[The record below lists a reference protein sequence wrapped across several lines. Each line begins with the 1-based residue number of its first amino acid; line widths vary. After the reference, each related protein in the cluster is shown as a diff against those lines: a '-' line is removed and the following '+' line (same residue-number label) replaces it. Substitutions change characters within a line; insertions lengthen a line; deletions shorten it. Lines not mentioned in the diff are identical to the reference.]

1 MKGKTFKK
9 ILIANRG
16 DVALRVQ
23 RAANDLG
30 IPTVAVHS
38 SADNNAM
45 HVKLADESVCIGPPK
60 SSESYLNM
68 QALISAA
75 LLTGADAIHP
85 GVGFLS
91 ENADF
96 AEIVNAHNI
105 TFIGPSPL
113 HIRTMGDKVAAK
125 KAAKEA
131 GLPLVPGS
139 EGEISSI
146 QQAQKEANRIGY
158 PVIIKAAS
166 GGGGRGMKV
175 VHNERELRESLP
187 IIKQEALSF
196 FGNDAVYVEK
206 FIDSPRHI
214 EVQVICDSHGNYL
227 HLHERDCSIQRRN
240 QKVIEEALAP
250 EIDEKEKNKLFDIC
264 VKAMKKMNYVGLG
277 TLEFLY
283 EKGNFYFMEMNT
295 RLQVE
300 HPITEMLT
308 RIDLVREQ
316 ICVAAG
322 EKIIFSQE
330 NVKPLG
336 HSIECR
342 INAESSKDF
351 KPSAGSIKMYHPPA
365 GNGIRL
371 DTFIYSGYKVPHYY
385 DNLLAK
391 LIVTGR
397 TRNHAIKRAL
407 RALNEMIIDGIET
420 NIELHKKILS
430 SKDFKNGA
438 VSIKWLEDNMASL

>member
-1 MKGKTFKK
+1 MFDKV
-9 ILIANRG
+9 LIANRG
-16 DVALRVQ
+16 EIAVRIN
-23 RAANDLG
+23 RACQELG
-30 IPTVAVHS
+30 ISTVAIHS
-38 SADNNAM
+38 EADSESM
-45 HVKLADESVCIGPPK
+45 HVRIADESVCIGPNPVNK
-60 SSESYLNM
+60 SYLN
-68 QALISAA
+68 AHSIISACEI
-75 LLTGADAIHP
+75 TGAQAVHP
-85 GVGFLS
+85 GYGFLS
-91 ENADF
+91 ENPSF
-96 AEIVNAHNI
+96 AKMLEDHKL
-105 TFIGPSPL
+105 TFIGPKHS
-113 HIRTMGDKVAAK
+113 HIQAMGDKIQAK
-125 KAAKEA
+125 KIMKEF
-131 GLPLVPGS
+131 GVPTVPGS
-139 EGEISSI
+139 DKAIESE
-146 QQAQKEANRIGY
+146 KEAINISKEIGF
-158 PVIIKAAS
+158 PVLIKASA

-175 VHNERELRESLP
+175 VQSEIELRETIP

-196 FGNDAVYVEK
+196 FGNDAIYIEK

-214 EVQVICDSHGNYL
+214 EVQVICDQHGNFL

-250 EIDEKEKNKLFDIC
+250 GIDNEKKEKLFSIC
-264 VKAMKKMNYVGLG
+264 VNAMQKMEYLGLG

-283 EKGNFYFMEMNT
+283 KDGEFYFMEMNT

-316 ICVAAG
+316 ICVAHG
-322 EKIIFSQE
+322 EKIFTTQE

-342 INAESSKDF
+342 INAEGSEDF
-351 KPSAGSIKMYHPPA
+351 KPSAGTIGLFHPPA

-391 LIVTGR
+391 LIATGR

-407 RALNEMIIDGIET
+407 RSLNEIVIDGIDT
-420 NIELHKKILS
+420 NINLHKKILL
-430 SKDFKNGA
+430 SKEFKIGS
-438 VSIKWLEDNMASL
+438 VSINWLENNITSL

>member
-1 MKGKTFKK
+1 MFDKV
-9 ILIANRG
+9 LIANRG
-16 DVALRVQ
+16 EIAVRIN
-23 RAANDLG
+23 RACQELG
-30 IPTVAVHS
+30 ISTVAIHS
-38 SADNNAM
+38 EADADSM
-45 HVKLADESVCIGPPK
+45 HVRIADESVCIGPNPVNK
-60 SSESYLNM
+60 SYLNTHS
-68 QALISAA
+68 IIAA
-75 LLTGADAIHP
+75 CEITGAQAVHP
-85 GVGFLS
+85 GYGFLS
-91 ENADF
+91 ENPSF
-96 AEIVNAHNI
+96 AKMLDDHKL
-105 TFIGPSPL
+105 TFIGPKYS
-113 HIRTMGDKVAAK
+113 HIEAMGDKIQAK
-125 KAAKEA
+125 KLMKEF
-131 GLPLVPGS
+131 GVPTVPGS
-139 EGEISSI
+139 DKAIDDEKDAINISKEI
-146 QQAQKEANRIGY
+146 GF
-158 PVIIKAAS
+158 PVLIKASA

-175 VHNERELRESLP
+175 VNDEKELSESLP

-196 FGNDAVYVEK
+196 FGNDAVYIEK

-214 EVQVICDSHGNYL
+214 EVQVICDMHGNFL
-227 HLHERDCSIQRRN
+227 HLHERDCSVQRRN

-250 EIDEKEKNKLFDIC
+250 EIDEKKKEELFSIC
-264 VKAMKKMNYVGLG
+264 VKAMQSMGYLGLG

-283 EKGNFYFMEMNT
+283 ENDEFYFMEMNT

-316 ICVAAG
+316 ICVASG
-322 EKIIFSQE
+322 EKIFTTQE

-342 INAESSKDF
+342 INAENSKDF
-351 KPSAGSIKMYHPPA
+351 KPSAGTIGLFHPPA

-391 LIVTGR
+391 LIATGR

-407 RALNEMIIDGIET
+407 RSLNEIVIDGIET

-430 SKDFKNGA
+430 SKEFKNGS
-438 VSIKWLEDNMASL
+438 VSINWLENNIDSL

>member
-1 MKGKTFKK
+1 MFDKV
-9 ILIANRG
+9 LIANRG
-16 DVALRVQ
+16 EIAVRIN
-23 RAANDLG
+23 RACQELG
-30 IPTVAVHS
+30 ISTVAIHS
-38 SADNNAM
+38 EADADSM
-45 HVKLADESVCIGPPK
+45 HVRIADESVCIGPNPVNK
-60 SSESYLNM
+60 SYLN
-68 QALISAA
+68 IHSIIAA
-75 LLTGADAIHP
+75 CEITGAQAVHP
-85 GVGFLS
+85 GYGFLS
-91 ENADF
+91 ENSSF
-96 AEIVNAHNI
+96 AKKLNDHKL
-105 TFIGPSPL
+105 TFIGPKYS
-113 HIRTMGDKVAAK
+113 HIEDMGDKIQAK
-125 KAAKEA
+125 KMMKEF
-131 GLPLVPGS
+131 GVPTVPGS
-139 EGEISSI
+139 DKAIEGEKDAINIS
-146 QQAQKEANRIGY
+146 KEIGF
-158 PVIIKAAS
+158 PVLIKASA

-175 VHNERELRESLP
+175 VNDEKELSKSLP

-196 FGNDAVYVEK
+196 FGSDAVYIEK

-214 EVQVICDSHGNYL
+214 EVQVICDTHGNFL

-250 EIDEKEKNKLFDIC
+250 GIDEEKKQKLFSIC
-264 VKAMKKMNYVGLG
+264 VKAMRSMGYLGLG

-283 EKGNFYFMEMNT
+283 KNGEFYFMEMNT

-316 ICVAAG
+316 ICVASG
-322 EKIIFSQE
+322 EKIFTTQE

-342 INAESSKDF
+342 INAENSSDF
-351 KPSAGSIKMYHPPA
+351 KPSSGTIGLFHPPA

-391 LIVTGR
+391 LIATGR

-407 RALNEMIIDGIET
+407 RSLNEIVIDGIET
-420 NIELHKKILS
+420 NIELHKKVLS
-430 SKDFKNGA
+430 SKDFKDG
-438 VSIKWLEDNMASL
+438 SISINWLENNINSL